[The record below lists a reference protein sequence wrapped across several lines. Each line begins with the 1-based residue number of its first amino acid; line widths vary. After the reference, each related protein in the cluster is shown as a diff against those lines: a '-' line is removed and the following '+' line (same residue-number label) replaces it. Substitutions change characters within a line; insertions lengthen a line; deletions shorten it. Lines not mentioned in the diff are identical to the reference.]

1 MSLSDSVL
9 TGVFRADLFVGRSV
23 LVTGGTSGIGAGI
36 ASAFAALGADV
47 WAAGLPGPGR
57 EPDAIGDAVTAG
69 HVDVTD
75 DTALVDLLERMGD
88 VDVLVNCAGIALE
101 DGSEHTPDG
110 WDRVLRVNL
119 TAAMRLST
127 FARPRMA
134 GRAASIVNIASMYST
149 FGSGL
154 IPAYAASK
162 GALVQLTKSL
172 AQAYA
177 ADGVRVNAIAPGWI
191 DTPLGRGR
199 MEDPK
204 ANAEILSRTPLG
216 AWGIPQDV
224 AAAAVFLSSPAAS
237 YVTGSVLPVDGG
249 YMTV

>member
-1 MSLSDSVL
+1 MTRSDSV
-9 TGVFRADLFVGRSV
+9 TTDVFRADLFAAKSV

-47 WAAGLPGPGR
+47 WAAGLPAPGR
-57 EPDAIGDAVTAG
+57 GPDTVGDAVTIVHA
-69 HVDVTD
+69 DVTD
-75 DTALVDLLERMGD
+75 DTALADLLARMGD

-127 FARPRMA
+127 LARPRMA

-149 FGSGL
+149 FGSRL

-177 ADGVRVNAIAPGWI
+177 ADGVRVNAVAPGWI

-199 MEDPK
+199 MEDPQ
-204 ANAEILSRTPLG
+204 ANVEILSRTPLG
-216 AWGIPQDV
+216 VWGLPRDV

-237 YVTGSVLPVDGG
+237 YVTGTVLPVDGG
-249 YMTV
+249 YLTV